1 MRLPEIIETTR
12 LQLRRP
18 QAPDAEAIFEG
29 YAQDPAVTRF
39 LVWRPHQSIQTT
51 RGFIDQCLE
60 RWHAGSAF
68 PLVITRKNNSQAIGM
83 LEIRPDS
90 FKAGIGYVL
99 ARAYWGQGFMSEA
112 VSEIVR
118 VILSDPSMYRV
129 EAFCDVENAASAR
142 TLEKAGM
149 RREGMMRRYII
160 HPTLSNEPRDCYLYA
175 VTR

>member
-1 MRLPEIIETTR
+1 MRFPDIVETSR

-18 QAPDAEAIFEG
+18 LAEDSKAIFEA
-29 YAQDPAVTRF
+29 YAQDPAVTRY

-51 RGFIDQCLE
+51 SEFIGQCLD
-60 RWHAGSAF
+60 RWSSGSAF
-68 PLVITRKNNSQAIGM
+68 PYVITGKNNNQAIGM

-90 FKAGIGYVL
+90 FKASMGYVL
-99 ARAYWGQGFMSEA
+99 ARAYWGQGFMPEA
-112 VSEIVR
+112 VREIVR
-118 VILSDPSMYRV
+118 LLLSDPSMYRV

-149 RREGMMRRYII
+149 RREGIMRRYII
-160 HPTLSNEPRDCYLYA
+160 HPALSNEPRDCYLYA

>member
-1 MRLPEIIETTR
+1 MRFPEIVETSR
-12 LQLRRP
+12 LQLRCP
-18 QAPDAEAIFEG
+18 QAEDAKAIFEA
-29 YAQDPAVTRF
+29 YAQDPVVTRY

-51 RGFIDQCLE
+51 SEFISQCLE
-60 RWHAGSAF
+60 RWSTGSAF
-68 PLVITRKNNSQAIGM
+68 PYVLTRKNNSRAIGM
-83 LEIRPDS
+83 LEVRPDR

-99 ARAYWGQGFMSEA
+99 ARPYWGQSFMPEA

-118 VILSDPSMYRV
+118 MILSDPSMYRV

-142 TLEKAGM
+142 TLEKSGM
-149 RREGMMRRYII
+149 LREGVMRRYII